1 MLVDLQYDLFA
12 LSSFT
17 TLKLQHILLFGR
29 IQSSQT
35 GDEYELHVSTPSV
48 ESDHDPQIESN
59 HSKFYFLST
68 VLNTKT
74 KKQKKRPGI
83 VHFNYSIEGKGRQ
96 LDGKNK

>member
-59 HSKFYFLST
+59 HSKILFSIDCIKYKDE
-68 VLNTKT
+68 KT
-74 KKQKKRPGI
+74 KKEAGNSP
-83 VHFNYSIEGKGRQ
+83 
-96 LDGKNK
+96 L